1 MRTRKSPLS
10 LTMGALLPMLFMTT
24 ATPADWPNGD
34 PTKYVQL
41 PDLNPLP
48 GTVTGMDVNATWQV
62 TAVPPQ
68 PVLPFVKV
76 LADDFPCTTT
86 GPITG
91 IHVWGSWLNDQI
103 NPNTTFHLSIHADVP
118 GNSAAGV
125 YSYPGNVLWQ
135 EDFTPGNYI
144 SKPYATATELFYDPN
159 TDRVIGNDTQVI
171 QYNFAIPPSKAF
183 VQQGTT
189 ANPMVY
195 WLDVQ
200 ATVPGTEV
208 FGWKTSVNHWN
219 DDAAFADT
227 TLPLSMGGSLYGP
240 APAPVYWQDMHYPAG
255 HPYAGQS
262 IDLSFAITTVPE
274 PASLG
279 LLGITAV
286 GLLARRQRSTG
297 AGQASR

>member
-1 MRTRKSPLS
+1 MRTRQSLS
-10 LTMGALLPMLFMTT
+10 LLVMGALLPMLFMTT
-24 ATPADWPNGD
+24 VTLADWD
-34 PTKYVQL
+34 PTMPTKWVQL

-48 GTVTGMDVNATWQV
+48 GAITGMDVNATWRV
-62 TAVPPQ
+62 NAVPPQ
-68 PVLPFVKV
+68 PVFPFVKV

-118 GNSAAGV
+118 GSPAAGV
-125 YSYPGNVLWQ
+125 YSYPGSVLWQ
-135 EDFTPGNYI
+135 QDFTPGSYI
-144 SKPYATATELFYDPN
+144 TKPYAAATELFYDPN
-159 TDRVIGNDTQVI
+159 TNQILGQDTHVLL
-171 QYNFAIPPSKAF
+171 YNFPIPLSKAF

-240 APAPVYWQDMHYPAG
+240 APSPVFWQDMHYPAG

-279 LLGITAV
+279 MLGIAAA
-286 GLLARRQRSTG
+286 GLLARRQRLTG
-297 AGQASR
+297 VRQTA